1 MIRQILIVFDLLF
14 LYETFTS
21 KGIKKRGKMR
31 RQEILNACTCTWNG
45 HIYFPMFRVHF
56 DGGKLRISIEGEKAR
71 MNVIFMSHVL

>member
-45 HIYFPMFRVHF
+45 HIYSSMFRVHF
-56 DGGKLRISIEGEKAR
+56 DSGKLRISIEGEKAR